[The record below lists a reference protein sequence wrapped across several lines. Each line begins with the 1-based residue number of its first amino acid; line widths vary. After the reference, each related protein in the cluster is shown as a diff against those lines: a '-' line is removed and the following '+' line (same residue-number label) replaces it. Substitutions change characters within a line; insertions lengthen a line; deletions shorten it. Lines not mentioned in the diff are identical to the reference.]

1 MIEFVGQHQ
10 VSIVLVAVLLLLT
23 CACAGRFTAH
33 PGAVNKTDSAAY
45 DALLIAETTID
56 QTRMY
61 IEDGELPPDS
71 KELFNAL
78 VQAYNLTRESWLT
91 YRGAITANVPAQIY
105 FDNLTKNLSNLA
117 TAIQAI
123 RRTQ

>member
-1 MIEFVGQHQ
+1 MIQFVTQHQ
-10 VSIVLVAVLLLLT
+10 VSIVFVFVLLLLA

-33 PGAVNKTDSAAY
+33 PGALNTTDSAAY

-56 QTRMY
+56 QVRTY

-78 VQAYNLTRESWLT
+78 VQAYTVARESWLT
-91 YRGAITANVPAQIY
+91 YRGAITANVPAQMY

-117 TAIQAI
+117 SAIQAV
-123 RRTQ
+123 RRTR